1 MLLKNAD
8 IEQVLTEDLNAYKQ
22 QHLKY
27 FQECSAHH
35 DKIYNAA
42 YYVKPEDFFKNL

>member
-27 FQECSAHH
+27 FEDCRAHQ
-35 DKIYNAA
+35 DKIYNAV
-42 YYVKPEDFFKNL
+42 YYTKPEDFFKNL

>member
-8 IEQVLTEDLNAYKQ
+8 IEQVLVEDLNAYKE

-27 FQECSAHH
+27 FQECAAHH
-35 DKIYNAA
+35 DKIWYKQ
-42 YYVKPEDFFKNL
+42 YYAKPEDFFKNL